1 MGRRKDPEGFIK
13 RAQQKGSE
21 KNKKY
26 INGKKVQK
34 KVNDQTKKAR
44 KRQVANFLQ

>member
-1 MGRRKDPEGFIK
+1 MGRRKDPEGFVK

-26 INGKKVQK
+26 INGRKVQK
-34 KVNDQTKKAR
+34 SVNGKTHNAR
-44 KRQVANFLQ
+44 KKQVDNFLQ